1 MRAADRPVSEIECA
15 YAHVSGRRVCAPD
28 WRDALGWSWAFGMR
42 REKKKKTAAG
52 DGNWLVI
59 LGVAFVVLLLLV
71 RMIAYV
77 AHARRHW

>member
-1 MRAADRPVSEIECA
+1 
-15 YAHVSGRRVCAPD
+15 
-28 WRDALGWSWAFGMR
+28 MR